1 MKKKNSYAVITGA
14 SSGIGEEFVKRLA
27 REGYKIILVAR
38 RKERL
43 EKTKEK
49 LTSAEVECEI
59 ITADLGQIS
68 ECRRLMDALSDRN
81 IGVFINN
88 AGLGDLNL
96 FNEMDIN
103 KAIRIIDVNIKAL
116 TILFHGL
123 LNQFIN
129 NNNGIIINVSS
140 IAGLLPA
147 GPYMSVYYATKSYVT
162 SLTRAVD
169 YEIKN
174 KYNIKVK
181 ALCPGPV
188 DTEFN
193 EVANSKFKLKSI
205 SPDKCVNY
213 TIKKLKSK
221 RIILTPTIGVR
232 ITELFSRFIP
242 IKLLLYFCSKNQKK
256 KK

>member
-1 MKKKNSYAVITGA
+1 MNKYALITGA
-14 SSGIGEEFVKRLA
+14 SSGIGYHFAIKLDSL
-27 REGYKIILVAR
+27 GYNTIIVAR
-38 RKERL
+38 REERL
-43 EKTKEK
+43 KELAVKLINDPVILPYDLEDEDNCKNLLEKIK
-49 LTSAEVECEI
+49 AYNIEI
-59 ITADLGQIS
+59 
-68 ECRRLMDALSDRN
+68 
-81 IGVFINN
+81 FINN
-88 AGLGDLNL
+88 AGLGDLNF

-123 LNQFIN
+123 LNQFINN

-213 TIKKLKSK
+213 TIKKLKIK
-221 RIILTPTIGVR
+221 RIILTPTVGVR

>member
-1 MKKKNSYAVITGA
+1 MNKYALITGA
-14 SSGIGEEFVKRLA
+14 SSGIGYHFAIKLDSL
-27 REGYKIILVAR
+27 GYNTIIVAR
-38 RKERL
+38 REERL
-43 EKTKEK
+43 KELAVKLINDPVILPYDLEDEDNCKNLLEKIK
-49 LTSAEVECEI
+49 AYNIEI
-59 ITADLGQIS
+59 
-68 ECRRLMDALSDRN
+68 
-81 IGVFINN
+81 FINN
-88 AGLGDLNL
+88 AGLGDLNF

-129 NNNGIIINVSS
+129 NNNNGIIINVSS

-147 GPYMSVYYATKSYVT
+147 GPYMSAYYATKSYVT

-213 TIKKLKSK
+213 TIKKLKIK
-221 RIILTPTIGVR
+221 RIILTPTVGVR

>member
-1 MKKKNSYAVITGA
+1 MKKYALITGA
-14 SSGIGEEFVKRLA
+14 SSGIGYHFAKKLDSL
-27 REGYKIILVAR
+27 GYNTIIVAR
-38 RKERL
+38 REERL
-43 EKTKEK
+43 KELADSLNNDTIIFPFDLKEEANCKNLLEKVK
-49 LTSAEVECEI
+49 AYNIEI
-59 ITADLGQIS
+59 
-68 ECRRLMDALSDRN
+68 
-81 IGVFINN
+81 FINN

-103 KAIRIIDVNIKAL
+103 KAINIIDINIKAL

-129 NNNGIIINVSS
+129 NNNGIIVNVSS

-174 KYNIKVK
+174 KYKIKVK

-193 EVANSKFKLKSI
+193 EIANSKFKLKSI
-205 SPDKCVNY
+205 SPEKCVNY

-221 RIILTPTIGVR
+221 RIILTPTLGVR
-232 ITELFSRFIP
+232 ITELFSRFVP
-242 IKLLLYFCSKNQKK
+242 IKFLLYFCSKNQKK

>member
-1 MKKKNSYAVITGA
+1 MNKYALITGA
-14 SSGIGEEFVKRLA
+14 SSGIGYHFALKLDSL
-27 REGYKIILVAR
+27 GYNTIIVAR
-38 RKERL
+38 REERL
-43 EKTKEK
+43 KELAVKLINDPVILPYDLEDEDNCKNLLEKIK
-49 LTSAEVECEI
+49 AYNIEI
-59 ITADLGQIS
+59 
-68 ECRRLMDALSDRN
+68 
-81 IGVFINN
+81 FINN